1 MYKDIFESIR
11 NEAEKRNLRERTI
24 QLYCSD
30 VSYFLRW
37 IGKNVSDLTLE
48 DAESFLTA
56 KRLEGRSPETHNHY
70 RSAIKF
76 LYKKVLK
83 TVWDDDTVP
92 AMKRERNLPAVLSRD
107 EINAIIDATP
117 NLKHKAIIAT
127 MYSSGLRVS
136 EVVHLHY
143 DDISRTNMTIHVRE
157 TKGRIDRY
165 TILSQKNLDLLT
177 EYWYKCGRPKD
188 ILFPSSWTGGY
199 LDITGVNQ
207 FFKKSAKLAGITR
220 HVSSPVILIL
230 SICSHLLHASS
241 SILSHVRETKGRID
255 RYTILSQKNL
265 DLLTE
270 YWYKCGRPKDIL
282 FPSSWSGGYL
292 DIASVN
298 QFFKKS
304 AKLAGINRHVSSHAC
319 RHSFAS
325 HLFESGTDIKYI
337 QSLLGHVDPRSTDV
351 YLHVSNKTLLGIR
364 SPFDNPEGGES

>member
-83 TVWDDDTVP
+83 TVSD
-92 AMKRERNLPAVLSRD
+92 
-107 EINAIIDATP
+107 
-117 NLKHKAIIAT
+117 
-127 MYSSGLRVS
+127 
-136 EVVHLHY
+136 
-143 DDISRTNMTIHVRE
+143 DDISRTNMTI
-157 TKGRIDRY
+157 
-165 TILSQKNLDLLT
+165 
-177 EYWYKCGRPKD
+177 
-188 ILFPSSWTGGY
+188 
-199 LDITGVNQ
+199 
-207 FFKKSAKLAGITR
+207 
-220 HVSSPVILIL
+220 
-230 SICSHLLHASS
+230 
-241 SILSHVRETKGRID
+241 HVRETKGRID

-325 HLFESGTDIKYI
+325 HLFENGTDIKYI

>member
-37 IGKNVSDLTLE
+37 SGKNVSDLTLE

-157 TKGRIDRY
+157 TKGRIGIFFIWRTHIPSGVHPLSCFWIFHFRSSWPCHFY
-165 TILSQKNLDLLT
+165 ISPSHPNHSMLFVLQKTKHFLHNFLIHPFPHRHGYITILL
-177 EYWYKCGRPKD
+177 
-188 ILFPSSWTGGY
+188 LFPAY
-199 LDITGVNQ
+199 L
-207 FFKKSAKLAGITR
+207 
-220 HVSSPVILIL
+220 
-230 SICSHLLHASS
+230 
-241 SILSHVRETKGRID
+241 
-255 RYTILSQKNL
+255 
-265 DLLTE
+265 
-270 YWYKCGRPKDIL
+270 
-282 FPSSWSGGYL
+282 
-292 DIASVN
+292 
-298 QFFKKS
+298 
-304 AKLAGINRHVSSHAC
+304 
-319 RHSFAS
+319 
-325 HLFESGTDIKYI
+325 
-337 QSLLGHVDPRSTDV
+337 
-351 YLHVSNKTLLGIR
+351 
-364 SPFDNPEGGES
+364 

>member
-117 NLKHKAIIAT
+117 NLKT
-127 MYSSGLRVS
+127 
-136 EVVHLHY
+136 
-143 DDISRTNMTIHVRE
+143 
-157 TKGRIDRY
+157 
-165 TILSQKNLDLLT
+165 
-177 EYWYKCGRPKD
+177 
-188 ILFPSSWTGGY
+188 
-199 LDITGVNQ
+199 
-207 FFKKSAKLAGITR
+207 
-220 HVSSPVILIL
+220 
-230 SICSHLLHASS
+230 
-241 SILSHVRETKGRID
+241 
-255 RYTILSQKNL
+255 
-265 DLLTE
+265 
-270 YWYKCGRPKDIL
+270 
-282 FPSSWSGGYL
+282 
-292 DIASVN
+292 
-298 QFFKKS
+298 
-304 AKLAGINRHVSSHAC
+304 
-319 RHSFAS
+319 
-325 HLFESGTDIKYI
+325 
-337 QSLLGHVDPRSTDV
+337 
-351 YLHVSNKTLLGIR
+351 
-364 SPFDNPEGGES
+364 

>member
-143 DDISRTNMTIHVRE
+143 DDISRTNKTIHIRDG
-157 TKGRIDRY
+157 KSRSDRY
-165 TILSQKNLDLLT
+165 TLLADRTLEILT
-177 EYWYKCGRPKD
+177 EYWFQCGRPRG
-188 ILFPSSWTGGY
+188 ILFPSSWTGDY
-199 LDITGVNQ
+199 LTKDSVIQ
-207 FFKKSAKLAGITR
+207 FFRESAKRAGIQK
-220 HVSSPVILIL
+220 HVSTHCL
-230 SICSHLLHASS
+230 
-241 SILSHVRETKGRID
+241 
-255 RYTILSQKNL
+255 
-265 DLLTE
+265 
-270 YWYKCGRPKDIL
+270 
-282 FPSSWSGGYL
+282 
-292 DIASVN
+292 
-298 QFFKKS
+298 
-304 AKLAGINRHVSSHAC
+304 

-325 HLFESGTDIKYI
+325 HLFESGCDIKYI
-337 QSLLGHVDPRSTDV
+337 QALLGHRDPKSTEI

-364 SPFDNPEGGES
+364 SPFDEMGGE

>member
-83 TVWDDDTVP
+83 ILWDDDTVP
-92 AMKRERNLPAVLSRD
+92 AMKRERNLPAVLSHD

-136 EVVHLHY
+136 E
-143 DDISRTNMTIHVRE
+143 
-157 TKGRIDRY
+157 
-165 TILSQKNLDLLT
+165 
-177 EYWYKCGRPKD
+177 
-188 ILFPSSWTGGY
+188 
-199 LDITGVNQ
+199 
-207 FFKKSAKLAGITR
+207 
-220 HVSSPVILIL
+220 
-230 SICSHLLHASS
+230 
-241 SILSHVRETKGRID
+241 D

>member
-83 TVWDDDTVP
+83 TVWDDD
-92 AMKRERNLPAVLSRD
+92 
-107 EINAIIDATP
+107 
-117 NLKHKAIIAT
+117 
-127 MYSSGLRVS
+127 
-136 EVVHLHY
+136 
-143 DDISRTNMTIHVRE
+143 ISRTNMTI
-157 TKGRIDRY
+157 
-165 TILSQKNLDLLT
+165 
-177 EYWYKCGRPKD
+177 
-188 ILFPSSWTGGY
+188 
-199 LDITGVNQ
+199 
-207 FFKKSAKLAGITR
+207 
-220 HVSSPVILIL
+220 
-230 SICSHLLHASS
+230 
-241 SILSHVRETKGRID
+241 HVRETKGRID

-304 AKLAGINRHVSSHAC
+304 AKLAGITRHVSSHAC

>member
-83 TVWDDDTVP
+83 TVWDDD
-92 AMKRERNLPAVLSRD
+92 
-107 EINAIIDATP
+107 
-117 NLKHKAIIAT
+117 
-127 MYSSGLRVS
+127 
-136 EVVHLHY
+136 
-143 DDISRTNMTIHVRE
+143 ISRTNMTIHVRE

-207 FFKKSAKLAGITR
+207 FFKKSAKLAGI
-220 HVSSPVILIL
+220 
-230 SICSHLLHASS
+230 
-241 SILSHVRETKGRID
+241 
-255 RYTILSQKNL
+255 
-265 DLLTE
+265 
-270 YWYKCGRPKDIL
+270 
-282 FPSSWSGGYL
+282 
-292 DIASVN
+292 
-298 QFFKKS
+298 
-304 AKLAGINRHVSSHAC
+304 NRHVSSHAC

-364 SPFDNPEGGES
+364 SPFDNSEGGES

>member
-48 DAESFLTA
+48 DAESFLTD

-83 TVWDDDTVP
+83 TVWD
-92 AMKRERNLPAVLSRD
+92 
-107 EINAIIDATP
+107 
-117 NLKHKAIIAT
+117 
-127 MYSSGLRVS
+127 
-136 EVVHLHY
+136 

-199 LDITGVNQ
+199 LDITG
-207 FFKKSAKLAGITR
+207 
-220 HVSSPVILIL
+220 
-230 SICSHLLHASS
+230 
-241 SILSHVRETKGRID
+241 
-255 RYTILSQKNL
+255 
-265 DLLTE
+265 
-270 YWYKCGRPKDIL
+270 
-282 FPSSWSGGYL
+282 
-292 DIASVN
+292 VN

>member
-83 TVWDDDTVP
+83 TVWDDD
-92 AMKRERNLPAVLSRD
+92 
-107 EINAIIDATP
+107 
-117 NLKHKAIIAT
+117 
-127 MYSSGLRVS
+127 
-136 EVVHLHY
+136 
-143 DDISRTNMTIHVRE
+143 ISRTNMTI
-157 TKGRIDRY
+157 
-165 TILSQKNLDLLT
+165 
-177 EYWYKCGRPKD
+177 
-188 ILFPSSWTGGY
+188 
-199 LDITGVNQ
+199 
-207 FFKKSAKLAGITR
+207 
-220 HVSSPVILIL
+220 
-230 SICSHLLHASS
+230 
-241 SILSHVRETKGRID
+241 HVRETKGRID

-337 QSLLGHVDPRSTDV
+337 QSLLVHVDPRSTDV
-351 YLHVSNKTLLGIR
+351 YLHVSNKTLLGIC

>member
-1 MYKDIFESIR
+1 M
-11 NEAEKRNLRERTI
+11 KRKNVTCVKELFNCIAR
-24 QLYCSD
+24 D

-83 TVWDDDTVP
+83 ILWDDDTVP

-177 EYWYKCGRPKD
+177 EYWYKCGRPKGYP
-188 ILFPSSWTGGY
+188 FPKF
-199 LDITGVNQ
+199 LDRWI
-207 FFKKSAKLAGITR
+207 S
-220 HVSSPVILIL
+220 
-230 SICSHLLHASS
+230 
-241 SILSHVRETKGRID
+241 
-255 RYTILSQKNL
+255 
-265 DLLTE
+265 
-270 YWYKCGRPKDIL
+270 
-282 FPSSWSGGYL
+282 
-292 DIASVN
+292 
-298 QFFKKS
+298 
-304 AKLAGINRHVSSHAC
+304 
-319 RHSFAS
+319 
-325 HLFESGTDIKYI
+325 
-337 QSLLGHVDPRSTDV
+337 
-351 YLHVSNKTLLGIR
+351 
-364 SPFDNPEGGES
+364 